1 MEPPPDASAQ
11 SPGQSSAQSWQ
22 TSLPDPLPE
31 SLLRDL
37 EDLAVSAAR
46 AAGRFIVQERP
57 PRLGVLDT
65 KSSVNDIVTVMDQ
78 QSEVLLRAH
87 LLRAR
92 PDDAILGE
100 EDGASAGSSGITWV
114 IDPIDGTVNYLYE
127 IPAFCVSVA
136 AVIGDAATAGR
147 WRPVAGA
154 VFNPSTGEIFH
165 ARLGGG
171 AYVRHADAGQP
182 AAGQAAAGQA
192 AEDRT
197 ITVNPVEVL
206 LQSLVAT
213 GFGYLPQV
221 RARQG
226 AVVAALLPEIR
237 DIRRAGSAA
246 LDLCAVAC
254 GTVDAYYESGLNA
267 WDLAAGW
274 VIATEA
280 GALVTGLL
288 DVDPGQGA
296 VVAAGPGIHASLL
309 SRLEALA
316 PLR

>member
-1 MEPPPDASAQ
+1 ME
-11 SPGQSSAQSWQ
+11 
-22 TSLPDPLPE
+22 SLPDPLPE

-37 EDLAVSAAR
+37 EDLAVSAAL
-46 AAGRFIVQERP
+46 AAGRFILQDRP
-57 PRLGVLDT
+57 PSLGVVDT

-78 QSEVLLRAH
+78 QSEELLRAH
-87 LLRAR
+87 LLSAR

-127 IPAFCVSVA
+127 IPAYCVSVA
-136 AVIGDAATAGR
+136 AVIGDASTAGQ

-154 VFNPSTGEIFH
+154 VCNPSTGQTFH

-171 AYVRHADAGQP
+171 AKVR
-182 AAGQAAAGQA
+182 QAE
-192 AEDRT
+192 EDRT
-197 ITVNPVEVL
+197 IGVNQVEVL

-226 AVVAALLPEIR
+226 EVVAAILPEIR

-280 GALVTGLL
+280 GALVTGLQNL
-288 DVDPGQGA
+288 DPGQAA
-296 VVAAGPGIHASLL
+296 VVAAGPGIHGSLL

>member
-1 MEPPPDASAQ
+1 MPADHS
-11 SPGQSSAQSWQ
+11 SSGQGSFGQALSG
-22 TSLPDPLPE
+22 PL
-31 SLLRDL
+31 LLEL

-46 AAGRFIVQERP
+46 AAGRFIVEDRP
-57 PRLGVLDT
+57 AALGVVDT

-78 QSEVLLRAH
+78 QSEALRRRH
-87 LLRAR
+87 LLDAR

-100 EDGASAGSSGITWV
+100 EDGSSGGSSGVTWV

-127 IPAFCVSVA
+127 IPAYCVSVA
-136 AVIGDAATAGR
+136 AVIGDAATTGR
-147 WRPVAGA
+147 WEPVAGA
-154 VFNPSTGEIFH
+154 ICNPLTEEIFH

-171 AYVRHADAGQP
+171 AQVRVAD
-182 AAGQAAAGQA
+182 
-192 AEDRT
+192 EDRV
-197 ITVNPVEVL
+197 IRVNTGDVL

-213 GFGYLPQV
+213 GFGYQPAV

-226 AVVAALLPEIR
+226 EVVGAILPEIR

-254 GTVDAYYESGLNA
+254 GTVDAYYEAGLNP

-274 VIATEA
+274 IIATEA
-280 GALVTGLL
+280 GALVTGLNNTA
-288 DVDPGQGA
+288 PGQAA
-296 VVAAGPGIHASLL
+296 VVAAGPGIHASLML
-309 SRLEALA
+309 RLQSLA

>member
-1 MEPPPDASAQ
+1 MCPDPSV
-11 SPGQSSAQSWQ
+11 SGQS
-22 TSLPDPLPE
+22 LREGPLSIPLGQP
-31 SLLRDL
+31 LLRQL
-37 EDLAVSAAR
+37 EDLATSAAR

-57 PRLGVLDT
+57 RGLGVLDT
-65 KSSVNDIVTVMDQ
+65 KSSINDIVTEMDQ
-78 QSEVLLRAH
+78 QSEELLRAH
-87 LLRAR
+87 LRSAR

-100 EDGASAGSSGITWV
+100 EGGASQGSSGITWV

-127 IPAFCVSVA
+127 IPAYCVSVA
-136 AVIGDAATAGR
+136 AVIGDASTPGR

-154 VFNPSTGEIFH
+154 VCNPLSNQIFH

-171 AYVRHADAGQP
+171 ALVLHGDDDTA
-182 AAGQAAAGQA
+182 
-192 AEDRT
+192 
-197 ITVNPVEVL
+197 ITVSSAEVL

-213 GFGYLPQV
+213 GFGYRPEV

-226 AVVAALLPEIR
+226 EVLAAILPEIR

-254 GTVDAYYESGLNA
+254 GTVDAYYESGLNP

-274 VIATEA
+274 LIATEA
-280 GALVTGLL
+280 GALVSGLN
-288 DVDPGQGA
+288 DTAPGEAA
-296 VVAAGPGIHASLL
+296 VVAAGPGIHGSLI

>member
-1 MEPPPDASAQ
+1 MCPDRSF
-11 SPGQSSAQSWQ
+11 PG
-22 TSLPDPLPE
+22 PEMPE
-31 SLLRDL
+31 SWSRRYSGQLSQPVLREL

-46 AAGRFIVQERP
+46 AAGTFIVNERP
-57 PRLGVLDT
+57 RGLGVLDT
-65 KSSVNDIVTVMDQ
+65 KSSINDIVTEMDQ
-78 QSEVLLRAH
+78 QSEALLRAH
-87 LLRAR
+87 LLNAR
-92 PDDAILGE
+92 PGDAILGE
-100 EDGASAGSSGITWV
+100 EDGASEGTSGITWV

-127 IPAFCVSVA
+127 FPAYCVSVA
-136 AVIGDAATAGR
+136 AVVGPAGTPGQ

-154 VFNPSTGEIFH
+154 ICNPLSGQIFH

-171 AYVRHADAGQP
+171 ASVLDGDHDTAIA
-182 AAGQAAAGQA
+182 
-192 AEDRT
+192 
-197 ITVNPVEVL
+197 VNPVAVL

-213 GFGYLPQV
+213 GFGYRPEV

-226 AVVAALLPEIR
+226 EVLASILPDIR

-254 GTVDAYYESGLNA
+254 GTVDAYYESGLNP

-274 VIATEA
+274 IIATEA
-280 GALVTGLL
+280 GALVSGLHE
-288 DVDPGQGA
+288 VAPGEAA
-296 VVAAGPGIHASLL
+296 VVAAGPGIHGSLV

>member
-1 MEPPPDASAQ
+1 MCADQRQAGQAGQGPSPESAS
-11 SPGQSSAQSWQ
+11 P
-22 TSLPDPLPE
+22 PLPE
-31 SLLRDL
+31 HLLREL

-46 AAGRFIVQERP
+46 VAGSFIVKERP
-57 PRLGVLDT
+57 RGLGVLDT

-87 LLRAR
+87 LLSAR
-92 PDDAILGE
+92 PDDAVLGE

-127 IPAFCVSVA
+127 IPAYCVSVA
-136 AVIGDAATAGR
+136 AVIGDAGTEGQ

-154 VFNPSTGEIFH
+154 ICNPLTMEIFH
-165 ARLGGG
+165 ARVGGG
-171 AYVRHADAGQP
+171 AYVRRGED
-182 AAGQAAAGQA
+182 
-192 AEDRT
+192 DRT
-197 ITVNPVEVL
+197 IRVNPVDVL

-213 GFGYLPQV
+213 GFGYLPEV

-226 AVVAALLPEIR
+226 EVLSAILPEIR

-246 LDLCAVAC
+246 LDLCAVAR
-254 GTVDAYYESGLNA
+254 GTVDGYYESGLNP

-280 GALVTGLL
+280 GALVSGLNNL
-288 DVDPGQGA
+288 GPGQEA
-296 VVAAGPGIHASLL
+296 VVAAGPGIHSLL
-309 SRLEALA
+309 LARLEALA